1 MQWSLFFIHGGLCE
15 TLWVI
20 NVFIATPMDSLS
32 ISGPL
37 NVPKWHKRVSEPERI
52 PEESREN
59 PKSPSVP
66 SISSFKR
73 LKTWNSFSDNKK
85 KASGYRFITGPRIF
99 KNISR
104 IPTRLR
110 IWDNPDSSSCQIQV
124 ATKSLS
130 GITKISKNLKKM
142 SRNGTWIV
150 YFYSVQLDFKPGI
163 HFWSMKNSNPDSR
176 SCQIQMAIKSW
187 AGITNNLL
195 KKSQKNV

>member
-1 MQWSLFFIHGGLCE
+1 
-15 TLWVI
+15 
-20 NVFIATPMDSLS
+20 MDSLS

-130 GITKISKNLKKM
+130 GITKISKNLKKCPETVLE
-142 SRNGTWIV
+142 SFISILSSWI
-150 YFYSVQLDFKPGI
+150 S
-163 HFWSMKNSNPDSR
+163 
-176 SCQIQMAIKSW
+176 
-187 AGITNNLL
+187 
-195 KKSQKNV
+195 SQEFIFGR

>member
-1 MQWSLFFIHGGLCE
+1 MWGPFSLQPNWIKSVLCSENRDLKIESNHFNGNWRNCKSRWTVTAFRMQWSLFFIHGGLCE

-52 PEESREN
+52 PEESR
-59 PKSPSVP
+59 
-66 SISSFKR
+66 SSFKR

-110 IWDNPDSSSCQIQV
+110 IWDNPDSSSC
-124 ATKSLS
+124 
-130 GITKISKNLKKM
+130 
-142 SRNGTWIV
+142 
-150 YFYSVQLDFKPGI
+150 
-163 HFWSMKNSNPDSR
+163 
-176 SCQIQMAIKSW
+176 
-187 AGITNNLL
+187 
-195 KKSQKNV
+195 